1 MLYQMIREKLNW
13 AIKKHNQHC
22 RVINLVL
29 LGLIIIILL

>member
-1 MLYQMIREKLNW
+1 MIYQIIKEKVKW
-13 AIKKHNQHC
+13 AMKKHNQHC